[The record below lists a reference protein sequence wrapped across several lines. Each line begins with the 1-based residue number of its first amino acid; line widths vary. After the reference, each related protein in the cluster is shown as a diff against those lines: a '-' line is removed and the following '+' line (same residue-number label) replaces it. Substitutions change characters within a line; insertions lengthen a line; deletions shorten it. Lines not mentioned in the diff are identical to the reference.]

1 LNDVAHRYP
10 DSLSGG
16 MRQRVALVRT
26 LITNPKLLL
35 LDEPFSALDYQTK
48 LMLEDLV
55 FDILQ
60 HYRKTT
66 ILVTHDISEAIAMSD
81 RIFVMK
87 TNHGSLKKVF
97 DVPIELRNET
107 PFFVR
112 RHPKYQI
119 IFDQIWNELNQHDL
133 STK

>member
-1 LNDVAHRYP
+1 
-10 DSLSGG
+10 
-16 MRQRVALVRT
+16 
-26 LITNPKLLL
+26 
-35 LDEPFSALDYQTK
+35 PFSALDYQTK

-66 ILVTHDISEAIAMSD
+66 ILVTHYIGEAIAMRD

-87 TNHGSLKKVF
+87 TNPASLKKVF

-107 PFFVR
+107 PFFIR
-112 RHPKYQI
+112 SNRKYQI